1 MKVVTRPRAE
11 THRGNKRFAWVGH
24 GALGGTSRAPR
35 GTTMVRRLRLGR
47 ILGVEVALD
56 WSWIVTFVLAAWTLV
71 SIGARV
77 MPHLGPLPLAM
88 LGAASALGLFASLL
102 LHEIARGLAARACG
116 VPVRRVTLFLL
127 GSITDVEG
135 RPASPKSEVAG
146 ALAAPFASVTLA
158 VALVLAMT
166 ITYGPVP
173 RTIEDVDRLGAPG
186 VVLAWLAAANLGVAV
201 LNLLPAY
208 PLDGGRLLR
217 ALLWRTTGDVERAT
231 RWSAWAGQ
239 IVGWSLVILGLACA
253 FAARGPGIAAA
264 MWMAFVGW
272 FIASAAAQGYE
283 GLLIQDALTGV
294 NVGRLMRRGFVAI
307 PADVTVST
315 AMRTFLA
322 RSDGRAMPVVDGHML
337 VGLLSYRDV
346 RELPADA
353 WRSMLARE
361 AARPPKAML
370 TARTAVSEALPL
382 LGDVDSER
390 LPVIESRGD
399 DAQRLVGLLDR
410 HDVMRWLE
418 AHAGGQAMRRSEV
431 L

>member
-1 MKVVTRPRAE
+1 M
-11 THRGNKRFAWVGH
+11 G
-24 GALGGTSRAPR
+24 
-35 GTTMVRRLRLGR
+35 RRLRLGR

-88 LGAASALGLFASLL
+88 LGAASAVGLFASLL
-102 LHEIARGLAARACG
+102 VHEIARGLVARSFG

-135 RPASPKSEVAG
+135 RPASPKSEAAG
-146 ALAAPFASVTLA
+146 ALAAPFASLALA
-158 VALVLAMT
+158 VLLVLSIA

-173 RTIEDVDRLGAPG
+173 RNAEDIDRLGAPG
-186 VVLAWLAAANLGVAV
+186 AVLVWLAAANVAIAM

-239 IVGWSLVILGLACA
+239 VVGWFLVILGLALA
-253 FAARGPGIAAA
+253 FSAHGPGIAGA
-264 MWMAFVGW
+264 MWIAFVGW

-283 GLLIQDALTGV
+283 GLRIQDALTGV
-294 NVGRLMRRGFVAI
+294 TVGRLMRRAFVAI

-322 RSDGRAMPVVDGHML
+322 RSDGRPMPVVDGHAF
-337 VGLLSYRDV
+337 VGLLSFRDV
-346 RELPADA
+346 RDLPADA

-361 AARPPKAML
+361 AARPPKATV

-382 LGDVDSER
+382 LGDVESER
-390 LPVIESRGD
+390 VPVIETHGPRGEEGET
-399 DAQRLVGLLDR
+399 RLVGILDR

-418 AHAGGQAMRRSEV
+418 AHARGEAMRRSEV
-431 L
+431 V